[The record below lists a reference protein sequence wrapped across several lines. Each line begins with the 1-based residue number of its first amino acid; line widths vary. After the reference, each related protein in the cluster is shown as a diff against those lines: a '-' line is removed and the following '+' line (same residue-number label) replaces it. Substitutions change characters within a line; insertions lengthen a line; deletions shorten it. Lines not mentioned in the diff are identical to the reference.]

1 MTTDQKV
8 KSPSSMN
15 GYFLTE
21 INEISNSSDYQDYQ
35 DVDFDTSGIAVDVTS
50 TKVAVYVSPRILGTT
65 ISESSEKFKSIKEIG
80 RVRRKALS

>member
-8 KSPSSMN
+8 KSPFSMN

-35 DVDFDTSGIAVDVTS
+35 NVDFDTSGIAVDVKS
-50 TKVAVYVSPRILGTT
+50 T
-65 ISESSEKFKSIKEIG
+65 
-80 RVRRKALS
+80 